1 QLATAT
7 PQEPLILLGF
17 MFAQVLASICAPRQ
31 MPRSGFCSLSATPI
45 QWGFPADELI
55 RVVGAHG
62 AAKNDGTAVVCK
74 RRGERA
80 VAGLAH
86 IECVSVAAKPVADVA
101 RLGPLLVKPDM
112 GVTAQLS
119 T

>member
-1 QLATAT
+1 
-7 PQEPLILLGF
+7 
-17 MFAQVLASICAPRQ
+17 CNAPRTLDFIGVRVRARFGEHLRAKADAEKWFLLLECNAD
-31 MPRSGFCSLSATPI
+31 PV
-45 QWGFPADELI
+45 GFPADELI

-86 IECVSVAAKPVADVA
+86 IECVIVAAKPVADVA
-101 RLGPLLVKPDM
+101 RLGPLLVKHDM
-112 GVTAQLS
+112 GVTAQPS